1 MENTSGIF
9 EKLPEFSRIWSFSF
23 VIWAVVIG
31 LFLSLIVNMGP
42 AFITLVQTSL
52 HRGFKSAA
60 WFISGVILN
69 DAMIISL
76 YILTSVQVVMRSEL
90 EVTLFSI
97 GAGIILVLFGVFTFR
112 RKAEDKESLIEKR
125 TNEIME
131 KKDDKP
137 SWFLMLG
144 KGFVI
149 NLLNPFVWIFW
160 FSAVAVVAGSMG
172 GNKVNT
178 IVFFALILGTTLTC
192 ELLKAW
198 GAAKLKVFFNPQ
210 RTTILNRCAGILLV
224 VCGIYFIV
232 MKGIVP
238 LVTPTP

>member
-210 RTTILNRCAGILLV
+210 RTTIMNRCAGILLV

-232 MKGIVP
+232 LKGVVN
-238 LVTPTP
+238 LL

>member
-1 MENTSGIF
+1 M
-9 EKLPEFSRIWSFSF
+9 PEFSRIGSFSF
-23 VIWAVVIG
+23 LIWAILIG
-31 LFLSLIVNMGP
+31 LFLSVVVNMGP

-69 DAMIISL
+69 DAMIISI
-76 YILTSVQVVMRSEL
+76 YILTSVQVVMRSQL

-97 GAGIILVLFGVFTFR
+97 GAGIILVLFGIFTFR
-112 RKAEDKESLIEKR
+112 RKVEEKESLLEKR
-125 TNEIME
+125 TNEILE
-131 KKDDKP
+131 KEEDKP
-137 SWFLMLG
+137 SWLLMLG

-172 GNKVNT
+172 GNKVST
-178 IVFFALILGTTLTC
+178 IVFFAIILGTTLTL

-198 GAAKLKVFFNPQ
+198 GAAKLKVFFNPK
-210 RTTILNRCAGILLV
+210 RTTIMNRCAGILLV
-224 VCGIYFIV
+224 VCCIYFIV
-232 MKGIVP
+232 LRGIVN
-238 LVTPTP
+238 LL

>member
-1 MENTSGIF
+1 MENTTNIF
-9 EKLPEFSRIWSFSF
+9 DRMPEFSRIGSFSF
-23 VIWAVVIG
+23 LIWAILIG
-31 LFLSLIVNMGP
+31 LFLSVVVNMGP

-69 DAMIISL
+69 DAMIISI
-76 YILTSVQVVMRSEL
+76 YILTSVQVVMRSQL

-97 GAGIILVLFGVFTFR
+97 GAGIILVLFGIFTFR
-112 RKAEDKESLIEKR
+112 RKVEEKESLLEKR
-125 TNEIME
+125 TNEILE
-131 KKDDKP
+131 KEEDKP
-137 SWFLMLG
+137 SWLLMLG

-160 FSAVAVVAGSMG
+160 FSAVAVVASSMG
-172 GNKVNT
+172 GNKVST
-178 IVFFALILGTTLTC
+178 IVFFAIILGTTLTL

-198 GAAKLKVFFNPQ
+198 GAAKLKVFFNPK
-210 RTTILNRCAGILLV
+210 RTTIMNRCAGILLV

-232 MKGIVP
+232 LRGIVN
-238 LVTPTP
+238 LL

>member
-9 EKLPEFSRIWSFSF
+9 ERLPEFSRIWSFSF
-23 VIWAVVIG
+23 VIWAIVIG

-52 HRGFKSAA
+52 HRGFRTAA
-60 WFISGVILN
+60 WFITGVILN

-97 GAGIILVLFGVFTFR
+97 GAGIILVLFGIFTFR
-112 RKAEDKESLIEKR
+112 RKVEEKESLIDKR
-125 TNEIME
+125 ANEMLE
-131 KKDDKP
+131 KKEDKP
-137 SWFLMLG
+137 SWLLMLG

-198 GAAKLKVFFNPQ
+198 GAAKLKVFFNPK
-210 RTTILNRCAGILLV
+210 RTTIMNRCAGILLV

-232 MKGIVP
+232 MRGIVN
-238 LVTPTP
+238 LL

>member
-23 VIWAVVIG
+23 VMWAIVIG

-52 HRGFKSAA
+52 HRGFNSAA

-210 RTTILNRCAGILLV
+210 RTTIMNRCAGILLV

-232 MKGIVP
+232 MKGIVN
-238 LVTPTP
+238 LL

>member
-1 MENTSGIF
+1 MENASGIF

-23 VIWAVVIG
+23 VMWAIAIG

-52 HRGFKSAA
+52 HRGFRLAA
-60 WFISGVILN
+60 WFITGVILN
-69 DAMIISL
+69 DAIIISL
-76 YILTSVQVVMRSEL
+76 YILTSVQVVMRSPL
-90 EVTLFSI
+90 EVRLFSI
-97 GAGIILVLFGVFTFR
+97 GAGIILVLFGIFTFR
-112 RKAEDKESLIEKR
+112 RKVEEKGSMIEKR
-125 TNEIME
+125 TNEILE
-131 KKDDKP
+131 KKLEEKNDRP
-137 SWFLMLG
+137 AWFLMLG

-198 GAAKLKVFFNPQ
+198 GAAKLKVFFNPR
-210 RTTILNRCAGILLV
+210 RTTIMNQVAGILLML
-224 VCGIYFIV
+224 CGAYFIIFR
-232 MKGIVP
+232 GIIH
-238 LVTPTP
+238 LV